1 MQYIYLIKNSDYE
14 TKKVVASNMGE
25 ALQKYRKHLEQ
36 NINIDYSYEAIYEK
50 VTTCDLVGEYQES
63 DMIM

>member
-14 TKKVVASNMGE
+14 TKKVVAPNMGE
-25 ALQKYRKHLEQ
+25 ALYKYKRHLDEH
-36 NINIDYSYEAIYEK
+36 ISLDYSSEEVYVK
-50 VTTCDLVGEYQES
+50 VTTCELVGDYQES